1 MIEFIIINFITSLSI
16 LGYAAIYKQIIYR
29 KSEKL
34 QNIDFI
40 YGLIF
45 IYFISQIFHF
55 FSPLKYFV
63 NIILILGLIYFIL
76 YFYFKKISFSCVKFF
91 FILLLVTFFTYS
103 THDHADGPLYHL
115 QFLCWF
121 QHYLLTFGIANLDI
135 RFVFN
140 YPLHSFIS
148 ILSF

>member
-16 LGYAAIYKQIIYR
+16 LGYAAIYKQIIYL

-63 NIILILGLIYFIL
+63 NIILVVGLIYFIL
-76 YFYFKKISFSCVKFF
+76 YFYFKKISFSLIKFF
-91 FILLLVTFFTYS
+91 LFYF
-103 THDHADGPLYHL
+103 
-115 QFLCWF
+115 
-121 QHYLLTFGIANLDI
+121 
-135 RFVFN
+135 
-140 YPLHSFIS
+140 
-148 ILSF
+148 